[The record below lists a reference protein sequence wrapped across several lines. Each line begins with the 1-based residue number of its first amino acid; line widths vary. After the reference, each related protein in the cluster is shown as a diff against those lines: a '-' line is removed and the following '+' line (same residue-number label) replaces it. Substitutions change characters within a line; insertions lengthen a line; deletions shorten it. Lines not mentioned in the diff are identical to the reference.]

1 MFRVLNVY
9 VELVNPSLLGHVWC
23 ALGSQENSF
32 RKKLLVLS
40 NHRFS
45 LRYIAIINC
54 KQYLRRFL
62 HVGRSVVQK
71 VHILVQ
77 CFRGHSVCRLDGLEV
92 GSVSICAFERQ
103 RYGWALLPSKAA
115 TPALA
120 FHHCSFGKCPLANV
134 HFSSQTNHTMF
145 GRLIFT

>member
-9 VELVNPSLLGHVWC
+9 VELLNPSLLGHLWR
-23 ALGSQENSF
+23 APGSQENSF
-32 RKKLLVLS
+32 RKKLFVLS

-54 KQYLRRFL
+54 KQYPRRFL

-71 VHILVQ
+71 VDILVQ
-77 CFRGHSVCRLDGLEV
+77 CFRGHSVCRLDRLEV

-103 RYGWALLPSKAA
+103 RYGCALLPSKQDV
-115 TPALA
+115 PAHA
-120 FHHCSFGKCPLANV
+120 FHHCSLGD
-134 HFSSQTNHTMF
+134 SQKKMIV
-145 GRLIFT
+145 RR